1 MEMVSVIVPVYNAE
15 GSLRRCAES
24 ILAQDRP
31 ELELILVDDGSR
43 DGSWDLM
50 RSLAG
55 QDARVRAIRK
65 ENGGVSSARNRALE
79 EASGRYVMFADADD
93 WLPMDAVK
101 LLVREL
107 EESGADLAVGDF
119 YRVMDGNV
127 SRKGAIANGG
137 VLSRREYAD
146 AMMLSPADLYYGVL
160 WNKIYRRDL
169 IERFSLRMD
178 ESISYSEDMI
188 FNLEY
193 LRHVDAVAVLKTP
206 VYYYEFTRGSL
217 VDRNTNLAATV
228 RMKKSVIGY
237 YDEFFRETFDPL
249 EYQERLPV
257 IYSYLFAVSRDSLA
271 LPFLPGTKKLSA
283 EAEDALIRD
292 LPDSGPETAL
302 LEIRL
307 LERYLDSISK
317 KHGIGQDEAKVLYLL
332 RKLGRPCRP
341 GELAGFPGLTRSAV
355 TLALARLVMRGFA
368 VRDNSGGAAR
378 YGFDCARLEEDLSR
392 LERDF
397 DAVRFEGLTEEE
409 IAEYRRCSDA
419 AAANIRRHLLAEVRA
434 EETRSDGNE
443 RT

>member
-1 MEMVSVIVPVYNAE
+1 
-15 GSLRRCAES
+15 
-24 ILAQDRP
+24 
-31 ELELILVDDGSR
+31 
-43 DGSWDLM
+43 
-50 RSLAG
+50 
-55 QDARVRAIRK
+55 
-65 ENGGVSSARNRALE
+65 
-79 EASGRYVMFADADD
+79 
-93 WLPMDAVK
+93 
-101 LLVREL
+101 
-107 EESGADLAVGDF
+107 
-119 YRVMDGNV
+119 
-127 SRKGAIANGG
+127 
-137 VLSRREYAD
+137 
-146 AMMLSPADLYYGVL
+146 
-160 WNKIYRRDL
+160 
-169 IERFSLRMD
+169 
-178 ESISYSEDMI
+178 
-188 FNLEY
+188 
-193 LRHVDAVAVLKTP
+193 RHVDAVAVLKTP

-283 EAEDALIRD
+283 ETEDALIRD
-292 LPDSGPETAL
+292 LRDSGPETAL

-341 GELAGFPGLTRSAV
+341 GELVGFPGLTRSAV

-397 DAVRFEGLTEEE
+397 DAVRFEGLTEEK
-409 IAEYRRCSDA
+409 IAECRRCSDA
-419 AAANIRRHLLAEVRA
+419 VAANIRRHLLAEVTA
-434 EETRSDGNE
+434 EEDRSDGNK

>member
-1 MEMVSVIVPVYNAE
+1 MVSVIVPVYNAE

-146 AMMLSPADLYYGVL
+146 AMMLSP
-160 WNKIYRRDL
+160 
-169 IERFSLRMD
+169 
-178 ESISYSEDMI
+178 
-188 FNLEY
+188 EY

-271 LPFLPGTKKLSA
+271 LPFLPGTKKLPT

-434 EETRSDGNE
+434 EEARSDGNE